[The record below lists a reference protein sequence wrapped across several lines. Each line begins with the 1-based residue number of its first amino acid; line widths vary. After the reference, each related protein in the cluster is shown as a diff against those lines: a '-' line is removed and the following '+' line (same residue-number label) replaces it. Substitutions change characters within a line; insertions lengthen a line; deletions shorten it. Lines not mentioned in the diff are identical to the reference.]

1 MTAAKPFH
9 AASECE
15 QTLDLLARHKNA
27 RAIDSILRDAQEI
40 RRLLH
45 LYSFR
50 TPEAAERLCAEISSR
65 YRADIL
71 AICSGAMLRSRQ
83 SSSVYLRLEQL
94 LGLLVRVA
102 LLRLSRTGVLA
113 LSPTQLMHSDEML
126 LYLLKNE
133 LHEKTDG

>member
-1 MTAAKPFH
+1 MTAAKSVH

-15 QTLDLLARHKNA
+15 QMLELLARQKNA
-27 RAIDSILRDAQEI
+27 RIIDGVLRDAQEI

-50 TPEAAERLCAEISSR
+50 TSEAAERLCAEISSR

-102 LLRLSRTGVLA
+102 LLRLSRAGA
-113 LSPTQLMHSDEML
+113 LSFSQTQLMHSDGML
-126 LYLLKNE
+126 LHLLKNE